1 MATTQYIGARYVPLF
16 ANPIE
21 WDNTREYEPL
31 TIVTNNGSSYT
42 SKQYVPKGIEL
53 TNESFWAVTGNYNAQ
68 IEQYRKEVTAYDTRI
83 TNAQNTADSANNS
96 IKAVSD
102 KFPVTAGNI
111 ADAAVTSA
119 KLATK
124 AVATGNI
131 ADAAVT
137 SAKLA
142 TNAVA
147 TGNIA
152 DAAVTSAKLATNAVA
167 TGNIQDG
174 AITATKLADS
184 AINSIYSGLTI
195 KVFNNEDQN
204 AANDGMSIPA
214 NCNLKGFY
222 ISELEILVINDL
234 YVTGVDW
241 GPNTNNV
248 KLPNYVQKISGYVI
262 LSACGV
268 IVWTNESSFDT
279 WSGLKV
285 GENNYIYPNSL
296 VPSSKN
302 ASITGSCVGF
312 LRSNSVGSNVSAN
325 VLESFTKH
333 NGVL

>member
-119 KLATK
+119 KLAT
-124 AVATGNI
+124 
-131 ADAAVT
+131 
-137 SAKLA
+137 
-142 TNAVA
+142 NAVA

-152 DAAVTSAKLATNAVA
+152 DAAVTSAKLATKAVA

-262 LSACGV
+262 LAACGV

>member
-1 MATTQYIGARYVPLF
+1 MSTTQYIGARYVPLF
-16 ANPIE
+16 SNPIE

-31 TIVTNNGSSYT
+31 TIVTKNGSSYT

-124 AVATGNI
+124 
-131 ADAAVT
+131 
-137 SAKLA
+137 
-142 TNAVA
+142 AVA

>member
-1 MATTQYIGARYVPLF
+1 MSTTQYIGARYVPLF
-16 ANPIE
+16 SNPIE

-31 TIVTNNGSSYT
+31 TIVTKNGSSYT

-119 KLATK
+119 KLAT
-124 AVATGNI
+124 
-131 ADAAVT
+131 
-137 SAKLA
+137 
-142 TNAVA
+142 NAVA

-195 KVFNNEDQN
+195 KVFNNEDRN

-296 VPSSKN
+296 IPSSKN

>member
-1 MATTQYIGARYVPLF
+1 MTTTQYIGARYVPLF
-16 ANPIE
+16 SNPIE

-31 TIVTNNGSSYT
+31 TIVTKNGSSYT

-124 AVATGNI
+124 
-131 ADAAVT
+131 
-137 SAKLA
+137 
-142 TNAVA
+142 AVA

-262 LSACGV
+262 LSAFGV

-296 VPSSKN
+296 IPSSKN

>member
-1 MATTQYIGARYVPLF
+1 MSTTQYIGARYVPLF
-16 ANPIE
+16 SNPIE

-31 TIVTNNGSSYT
+31 TIVTKNGSSYT

-147 TGNIA
+147 TGNI
-152 DAAVTSAKLATNAVA
+152 
-167 TGNIQDG
+167 QDG

-195 KVFNNEDQN
+195 KVFNNEDRN

-296 VPSSKN
+296 IPSSKN

>member
-102 KFPVTAGNI
+102 KFPVTTGNI

-124 AVATGNI
+124 
-131 ADAAVT
+131 
-137 SAKLA
+137 
-142 TNAVA
+142 AVA

-296 VPSSKN
+296 IPSSKN